1 MQVTIMNRVKR
12 SAING
17 AFLNLYQVAL
27 LGKEGTSRIQMS
39 GFQKTLVK
47 QVVHDPFR

>member
-1 MQVTIMNRVKR
+1 MQVTIMDRVKGP
-12 SAING
+12 AING

-39 GFQKTLVK
+39 GFRK
-47 QVVHDPFR
+47 